1 MGHTAQMGANIL
13 RTKVNMA
20 YMSKDEE
27 ALISFLRCVNQVF
40 LASLFLTIGWS
51 IALEDS
57 GRDLDVVPED
67 YDFDLESGLMK
78 GASHTTSIVSMA
90 VLCVASAMWVVLAR
104 LARTRRC
111 VDLQNFGLAGFG
123 ARRHC

>member
-1 MGHTAQMGANIL
+1 MGASHGDASIL
-13 RTKVNMA
+13 YTLVNMA

-27 ALISFLRCVNQVF
+27 ALISFLRGVNQVF
-40 LASLFLTIGWS
+40 LAYLFLTIGWS
-51 IALEDS
+51 IAFEDH

-78 GASHTTSIVSMA
+78 GARHTTSVVSMA
-90 VLCVASAMWVVLAR
+90 VLCVASAMWVILAR

-123 ARRHC
+123 ARRHS

>member
-1 MGHTAQMGANIL
+1 MGVPVLHITD
-13 RTKVNMA
+13 NMA
-20 YMSKDEE
+20 FMSKDEE
-27 ALISFLRCVNQVF
+27 ALISFLRGVNQVI
-40 LASLFLTIGWS
+40 LAYLFLIIGWS
-51 IALEDS
+51 IVIEDN

-78 GASHTTSIVSMA
+78 GARHTTSVVSMA
-90 VLCVASAMWVVLAR
+90 VLCVASAMWVILAR

>member
-1 MGHTAQMGANIL
+1 MGAIHLSVLNLHI
-13 RTKVNMA
+13 TVNMA

-27 ALISFLRCVNQVF
+27 ALISFLRGVNQAF
-40 LASLFLTIGWS
+40 LAYLFLTIGWS
-51 IALEDS
+51 IALEDH

-78 GASHTTSIVSMA
+78 GARHTTSVVSMA
-90 VLCVASAMWVVLAR
+90 VLCAASAMWVILAR

-111 VDLQNFGLAGFG
+111 VDLQNFGLAGFE